1 MGVCVC
7 VMCVECVYNA
17 VHARHFHYSIKAY
30 LVISI
35 SYAALTT
42 VQQQAAD
49 MQHKPTTE
57 E

>member
-1 MGVCVC
+1 MCVC